1 MDNLFNIERLGVR
14 KKFPKIKSFIKQYFL
29 CLEEWQ
35 EVYLPRLQR
44 YGNGESFSYS
54 NSPDFIFEYDFS
66 SAMDDLLRVSAVKYW
81 HAIHGAFKQEG
92 DWQMYWKQAVAY
104 GCWSDLME
112 IKWHFHALEEFNGG
126 KRPQKLK
133 MLMFHRIGMHIGNCL
148 SLGWSDLCI
157 DLARWTY
164 KALAAELFND
174 GGDYSHRRTQYFVLR
189 LVMDWQNMPFDLD
202 VKSAYDELIFNALIA
217 NWREPDAEKLVPVL
231 LAACD
236 RHTQQAR
243 VDSNRESYDLN
254 QPEHD
259 YNPFEILSV
268 FRLRDLNGLAN
279 PVLDHPLMKTPLA
292 QLLPVSTPYMD
303 ELLAGILRHA
313 RQEFPDL

>member
-1 MDNLFNIERLGVR
+1 MKIESTGIR
-14 KKFPKIKSFIKQYFL
+14 KQLPKIKSFLKNYFL
-29 CLEEWQ
+29 GLQNWEGEEFA
-35 EVYLPRLQR
+35 RLKR
-44 YGNGESFSYS
+44 YSHGESFSYS
-54 NSPDFIFEYDFS
+54 HTSDFVFDYNFS
-66 SAMDDLLRVSAVKYW
+66 SATGDLTRMSLVKYW
-81 HAIHGAFKQEG
+81 HSIHGALKEEG
-92 DWQMYWKQAVAY
+92 DWQMYWEQAVAY
-104 GCWSDLME
+104 GCWSDLMD
-112 IKWHFHALEEFNGG
+112 IKWHFHALDEFNKG
-126 KRPQKLK
+126 KRQQKLK
-133 MLMFHRIGMHIGNCL
+133 VLMLKRIGMHIGNCL

-189 LVMDWQNMPFDLD
+189 LVMDWQNIPFDLD
-202 VKSAYDELIFNALIA
+202 VKSAYDEPIFNALIE